1 MVMKIVG
8 PSDVTDALVDF
19 FHWVFVSVGFGV
31 EPSEVLDNPEAL
43 SRFLG
48 DTENRR
54 VVGQFG
60 ASDYPQLE
68 PFS

>member
-1 MVMKIVG
+1 M
-8 PSDVTDALVDF
+8 
-19 FHWVFVSVGFGV
+19 GFGV
-31 EPSEVLDNPEAL
+31 EPSEVLDNPEA
-43 SRFLG
+43 LG